1 MCPYETLIAEL
12 DESLPLVIDN
22 LRRADQLR
30 DASCIVGLLLM
41 ATLAFLLQPTRDQ
54 EAGR

>member
-12 DESLPLVIDN
+12 DEDLPLLIDN

-41 ATLAFLLQPTRDQ
+41 ATLAFLL
-54 EAGR
+54 

>member
-1 MCPYETLIAEL
+1 MCPYETLTAEL

-22 LRRADQLR
+22 LWRADQLR

-41 ATLAFLLQPTRDQ
+41 ATLAFLL
-54 EAGR
+54 